1 MQSRPIGAKHRF
13 CLWMAACRE
22 KYFENHVRAY
32 QREGGMAKG
41 LRARRRLFMD
51 RKMESFAVPIGR
63 SFIAAANSCFF
74 ADFLGG

>member
-1 MQSRPIGAKHRF
+1 
-13 CLWMAACRE
+13 
-22 KYFENHVRAY
+22 
-32 QREGGMAKG
+32 MAKG
-41 LRARRRLFMD
+41 TRARRRLFMD